1 MHKFATT
8 FVSASRSGMSAALA
22 ICFTAAALWSSP
34 KVAHANILGDFVGR
48 AIESEVSKRI
58 GDRVRGAAATP
69 VSLPQAGSFKSCQ
82 GLFPAGAVLAPES
95 LDQRWKPAALCSNHF
110 AVLYSGLSKTPL
122 VVVERLTRE
131 QLSDALNEQR
141 TNEFFPDPRVPSR
154 ARASLDDY
162 RSSGYDRGHMAAAAN
177 QPDPTSMAQSF
188 ALTNMIPQ
196 DPVNNQK
203 VWSKIE
209 SDVRKFARRARGDV
223 FVFSGPL
230 FRGEPRTIGRGK
242 VWVPSHLFKLVH
254 DQASGRSWAYVLE
267 NSASAR
273 VTQPMGYEDF
283 VQQTGWQFLR

>member
-1 MHKFATT
+1 MPKFIFT
-8 FVSASRSGMSAALA
+8 FASAPRSGMSIALA
-22 ICFTAAALWSSP
+22 ICVSVTALCASP
-34 KVAHANILGDFVGR
+34 RAAHANVFGEFVGR
-48 AIESEVSKRI
+48 AIESEVTKRL
-58 GDRVRGAAATP
+58 GDRVRGVTATP

-82 GLFPAGAVLAPES
+82 GLFPAGAVLSPES
-95 LDQRWKPAALCSNHF
+95 IDQRWKPAALCSNHF

-122 VVVERLTRE
+122 VVVERLNRD
-131 QLSDALNEQR
+131 QMSDALNEQR

-154 ARASLDDY
+154 ARADLDDY
-162 RSSGYDRGHMAAAAN
+162 RGSGYDRGHMAAAAN